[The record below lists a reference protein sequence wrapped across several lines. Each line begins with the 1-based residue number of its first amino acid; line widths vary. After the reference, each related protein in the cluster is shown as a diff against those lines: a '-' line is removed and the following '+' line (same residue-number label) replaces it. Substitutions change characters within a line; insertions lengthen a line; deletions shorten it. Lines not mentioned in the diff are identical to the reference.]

1 MEGYTVINLYKE
13 IAVRLRSEYSD
24 QEAQSL
30 QKLILEKKLGL
41 PLHELYLDPDKP
53 VLNADAES
61 ILSIVS
67 ELKIQK
73 PIQYLLGE
81 TFFYGLNL
89 KVCPDVLIPRP
100 ETEELV
106 DWIIKSAED
115 KPLSILDI
123 GTGSGCIA
131 ISLAANLQQAK
142 VTAIDVSSKAL
153 EIAKSNAIL
162 NNTKID
168 FRVTDFLDYSSFI
181 INTPFDIIVS
191 NPPYVRESE
200 KVLMK
205 KNVLDHEPHSALFVK
220 DSDPLIFYRTIAKR
234 SRDFLKRGG
243 IIYCEINEEFGD
255 KVKSLFINGGY
266 NKVEIRKDING
277 KDRMVK
283 AVFGDGN

>member
-1 MEGYTVINLYKE
+1 MEGYSAINLYKE
-13 IAVRLRSEYSD
+13 IAVRLSADYSE
-24 QEAQSL
+24 QEVQSL
-30 QKLILEKKLGL
+30 QKLIFEKKLGL
-41 PLHELYLDPDKP
+41 PLHELFLNPDKP
-53 VLNADAES
+53 VKSEDAES

-81 TFFYGLNL
+81 TYFYGLNF

-106 DWIIKSAED
+106 DWIINSAED

-131 ISLAANLQQAK
+131 ISLAANLKQAK

-153 EIAKSNAIL
+153 EVAKSNAVY
-162 NNTKID
+162 NNVKID

-181 INTPFDIIVS
+181 INTPYDIIVS

-200 KVLMK
+200 QALMK
-205 KNVLDHEPHSALFVK
+205 PNVLDHEPHLALFVK
-220 DSDPLIFYRTIAKR
+220 NSDPLIFYRTIAKR

-243 IIYCEINEEFGD
+243 AIYCEINEEFGE
-255 KVKSLFINGGY
+255 KVKTLFINGGY